1 MRDDPGIDLPHVSPA
16 DLADM
21 LDPAKTALVVV
32 DIQKDFAAPDGL
44 LGRVGVDLTDAEAV
58 IDRIEEITP
67 LARAAGMTLA
77 YMRVVTTPESDSD
90 ALKAFHTRRGD
101 PGGQAICRTD
111 DGGSD
116 YYRVTPAPGDIEIEK
131 LLYDSFHGTDL
142 EQQLRGRGI
151 DTLVITGLST
161 DCCVDQ
167 TARAAF
173 HRNFNVFLVTDA
185 CGAYEAGLHQ
195 SSLNVL
201 SKNCAL
207 LTTSADLKLA
217 LSA

>member
-1 MRDDPGIDLPHVSPA
+1 MHEGKGIDLPHVSPA
-16 DLADM
+16 DLADI

-90 ALKAFHTRRGD
+90 ALKAFHTRKGD

-111 DGGSD
+111 DGGAD
-116 YYRVTPAPGDIEIEK
+116 YYRVAPAPGDIEIQK

-142 EQQLRGRGI
+142 EQQLRSRGI

-173 HRNFNVFLVTDA
+173 HRNFNVFLVSDA
-185 CGAYEAGLHQ
+185 CGAYEPGLHL

-207 LTTSADLKLA
+207 LVTSADLTAA